1 MLSKNCGSLCV
12 LWLWAL
18 KDAPAAAVTMH
29 WHSDALENLKYFTG
43 EKNAPWSLHEGLGA
57 LNLI

>member
-43 EKNAPWSLHEGLGA
+43 GKYTVDSS
-57 LNLI
+57 